1 MDEERTDDLDTS
13 TQDSGDT
20 EHLGSETEGAE
31 DKTSTEGTPEGEHVE
46 GGEDKTGGDESWKQ
60 RYFDLQGQMT
70 KVSQELSEVKKGQE
84 QRLQSEDRKKFEEE
98 SKKKLD
104 AGTYIERYKDNP
116 TQGLNEWANAREQST
131 MKSVYMRSVY
141 SMIGPATSQSQ
152 LTLWRTMKI
161 LQELAPEIVE
171 KHLEK
176 EKAIKKVLND
186 VPALYNYP
194 NYLDQAEKMVLSKV
208 SGKDLKQLEQ
218 KLEKDIKKS
227 IEQQTGKSIP
237 ATKAPLKDKSTKE
250 GRYKDYIMKHSKRRT
265 VL

>member
-1 MDEERTDDLDTS
+1 MEEERTDDLDTS

-20 EHLGSETEGAE
+20 EHLDSETEEAG
-31 DKTSTEGTPEGEHVE
+31 DKTSTEGTPEGEHAE
-46 GGEDKTGGDESWKQ
+46 GEEDETSKDESWKQ
-60 RYFDLQGQMT
+60 RYTDLQGQMT

-84 QRLQSEDRKKFEEE
+84 QKLQSEDRKKFEEE

-104 AGTYIERYKDNP
+104 VGTYMEQYKDNP
-116 TQGLNEWANAREQST
+116 TQGLNEWANAREQNT
-131 MKSVYMRSVY
+131 MRSVY

-161 LQELAPEIVE
+161 LKEIAPELVE

-194 NYLDQAEKMVLSKV
+194 DYLDQAEKMVLSKV

-237 ATKAPLKDKSTKE
+237 ASKAPLKDKSTKE
-250 GRYKDYIMKHSKRRT
+250 SRYKGYIMKHSKRRM